1 MTGIK
6 ATNWPTLDEARE
18 AIERESTKGQNVMS
32 RRRRD
37 RKRHYAVDSQLAE
50 LKERAERHFRRVAAG
65 STSHLK

>member
-18 AIERESTKGQNVMS
+18 AMPRESTKGQNTMS

-37 RKRHYAVDSQLAE
+37 RRRHYEVDGKLAE
-50 LKERAERHFRRVAAG
+50 LKERAERYFRRVAAG
-65 STSHLK
+65 WTPSK

>member
-18 AIERESTKGQNVMS
+18 AMPRESTKGQNTMS

-37 RKRHYAVDSQLAE
+37 RKRHYAVDRQLADMQA
-50 LKERAERHFRRVAAG
+50 RAERHFRRVAAG
-65 STSHLK
+65 WTPSK